1 MMVHE
6 AIDFLWTGEATP
18 TVPLRSLPA
27 SSSRYIRLSAIEKST
42 PCKNRSWSVAF
53 QFGPHWGGDELM
65 CQEKKILLLKKG
77 TRVMNCNLLILR
89 KSNLRRNLMIS
100 SMMYRR
106 LILADKLLQLTLP
119 MLTQITNKG
128 ADQHYYTRETFS
140 PLWACNCSEKHRK
153 ST

>member
-1 MMVHE
+1 
-6 AIDFLWTGEATP
+6 
-18 TVPLRSLPA
+18 
-27 SSSRYIRLSAIEKST
+27 
-42 PCKNRSWSVAF
+42 
-53 QFGPHWGGDELM
+53 M

-119 MLTQITNKG
+119 MLTQITFL
-128 ADQHYYTRETFS
+128 R
-140 PLWACNCSEKHRK
+140 R
-153 ST
+153 